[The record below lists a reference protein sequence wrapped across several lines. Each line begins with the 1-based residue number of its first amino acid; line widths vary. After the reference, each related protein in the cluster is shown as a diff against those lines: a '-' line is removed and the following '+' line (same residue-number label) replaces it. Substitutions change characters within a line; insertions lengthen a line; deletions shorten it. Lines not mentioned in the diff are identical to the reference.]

1 MLQGKRGWI
10 RIVEAFVAIL
20 LITGVLLL
28 VMNKGYIGK
37 KDISGQVRD
46 AEWAVLR
53 EIELNDNLR
62 NEVLGVNIP
71 DNPDENPDDNVP
83 ANVINKITNRIPNY
97 LNCAAKICE
106 LDTLCKLNSI
116 PNEALGKDI
125 YAESIAIT
133 ATSTVYNPRQLKMF
147 CWVR

>member
-46 AEWAVLR
+46 AEWAV
-53 EIELNDNLR
+53 
-62 NEVLGVNIP
+62 
-71 DNPDENPDDNVP
+71 
-83 ANVINKITNRIPNY
+83 
-97 LNCAAKICE
+97 
-106 LDTLCKLNSI
+106 
-116 PNEALGKDI
+116 
-125 YAESIAIT
+125 
-133 ATSTVYNPRQLKMF
+133 
-147 CWVR
+147 